1 MPISHAVLICGLM
14 AVLGA
19 FSAFFSAMET
29 ALFSLQPAQIARLR
43 EQLPQRASAIA
54 ALQADPRRVLS
65 LILLADTLANLPL
78 CVLSLYFL
86 DVYCAWNG
94 AGGRAP
100 FLTAALLLFAL
111 VVGACDLL
119 PKLFALRHA
128 ERVAKPALSALFFMR
143 PFLDPVCG
151 AFQRLGELMV
161 DPLLPANA
169 RAPLPLSAEEFEAL
183 IDVSVQDGALQ
194 GAESEM
200 IQEIIKLCDKTAKDC
215 MTPRVE
221 VFALNDDLPNDKA
234 ADQVRAERRHRI
246 PVYADTPDNI
256 IGVLDAEKFLLRLA
270 SPSGAGEGCPHF
282 TEIMD
287 PPSYISE
294 TMPAVDLLRGF
305 LSHPQGLAVLVDEY
319 GGTEGIVTLA
329 DLIEEIV
336 GDVLPSGEE
345 DLYIEELEHG
355 RLLAGGHARLDD
367 IGELLGVELE
377 AQGLDT
383 ISGLIFNRLGYLPH
397 AGSTLELPPSLKLT
411 VRRVTRK
418 RITEVLIEHTP
429 APPVEPEA
437 APARA

>member
-1 MPISHAVLICGLM
+1 M

-29 ALFSLQPAQIARLR
+29 ALFSLKPQQIARLR
-43 EQLPQRASAIA
+43 EQLPARASAIG
-54 ALQADPRRVLS
+54 ALQEDPRRVLS
-65 LILLADTLANLPL
+65 LILLADTLMNLPL
-78 CVLSLYFL
+78 CVLGLYFL
-86 DVYCAWNG
+86 DVYGAWNG
-94 AGGRAP
+94 AGGRVP

-128 ERVAKPALSALFFMR
+128 ERVAKPALNALFFMR

-183 IDVSVQDGALQ
+183 VAVSAEDGALQ
-194 GAESEM
+194 VAESEM
-200 IQEIIKLCDKTAKDC
+200 IQEIIKLCAKTAKDC

-221 VFALNDDLPNDKA
+221 VFALNDDLQNDKA
-234 ADQVRAERRHRI
+234 ADRIRAERRHRI

-270 SPSGAGEGCPHF
+270 AGEECPHF

-294 TMPAVDLLRGF
+294 TMPATALLRSF
-305 LSHPQGLAVLVDEY
+305 LSRPQGLAVLVDEY

-329 DLIEEIV
+329 DLIEEIA

-345 DLYIEELEHG
+345 DLYIEELESG

-367 IGELLGVELE
+367 IGELMGVKLQ

-383 ISGLIFNRLGYLPH
+383 ISGLIFNRLGYLPN
-397 AGSTLELPPSLKLT
+397 AGSALELPPLKLT

-418 RITEVLIEHTP
+418 RITEVLIER
-429 APPVEPEA
+429 AAARPPEPETT
-437 APARA
+437 PARA